1 MPIGKPTDPAI
12 KAEIL
17 DQIKN
22 HGMKVAMA
30 AEQYHV
36 HPSVIYL
43 WLKQE
48 SGNSSRSLLVELNR
62 TKRELE
68 TAYKIIGK
76 LTAEKD
82 LSSSKRSA
90 S

>member
-1 MPIGKPTDPAI
+1 MPVGTPTNPEL

-22 HGMKVAMA
+22 QGMKVADA
-30 AEQYHV
+30 AQKYHIR
-36 HPSVIYL
+36 SNVIYA
-43 WLKQE
+43 WLQRE
-48 SGNSSRSLLVELNR
+48 SGTSSNSLLVELNR

-82 LSSSKRSA
+82 LSSSKK
-90 S
+90 

>member
-1 MPIGKPTDPAI
+1 MPVGTPTKPEL
-12 KAEIL
+12 KAEII

-22 HGMKVAMA
+22 QGMKVADA
-30 AEQYHV
+30 AQKYHIR
-36 HPSVIYL
+36 SNVIYA
-43 WLKQE
+43 WLQRE
-48 SGNSSRSLLVELNR
+48 SGTSSNSLLVELNR

-82 LSSSKRSA
+82 LSSSKK
-90 S
+90 